1 MWCVLYGRDG
11 NEEKTESFVKNMLP
25 KQSYSRCF
33 HPMQHKMMRHGG
45 VWRDVCFQLL
55 PGYVFIETDDPK
67 TVYQTLKH
75 TPKQLLFS
83 DDDFISVLSGED
95 AGLLDQIMDQNGQIG
110 LSKVRAAGH
119 KEDGSRR
126 LEYLSGPLGRVS
138 DLVSRVNLHKRIA
151 RVETGLAG
159 EKKWINLDFCFEDD
173 DVVCDTGADKA

>member
-11 NEEKTESFVKNMLP
+11 DEEKTESFVKNMLP

-45 VWRDVCFQLL
+45 TWRDVCFQLL

-67 TVYQTLKH
+67 TVYQTLKR

-83 DDDFISVLSGED
+83 DDDFISVLSEED
-95 AGLLDQIMDQNGQIG
+95 AGLFDQIMDQNGQIG

-138 DLVSRVNLHKRIA
+138 DRVSRVNLHKRIA